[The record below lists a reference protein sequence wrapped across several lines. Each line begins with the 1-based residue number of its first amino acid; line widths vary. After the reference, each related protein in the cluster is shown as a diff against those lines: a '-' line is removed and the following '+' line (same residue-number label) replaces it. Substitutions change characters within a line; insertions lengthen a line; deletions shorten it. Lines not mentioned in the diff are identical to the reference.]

1 MAMASEL
8 VINVTSK
15 ETRIALIENGLLA
28 ELYIERGSDRGVA
41 GNIYKGRVIRV
52 LPGMQSAFVD
62 IGLSRSAFLYVADVY
77 EDYDGLE
84 LMMGAASA
92 DGKAAA
98 GEGEEHYPLTPSRNS
113 SALIED
119 MLHEGQEVLVQIS
132 KEPIGT
138 KGARVTTHISL
149 PGRYLVLMPTMDHV
163 GISRRIEN
171 EDERKRLKELLA
183 PIKPPGMGFIVRTA
197 SEGSSG
203 DDFVLDINFLLKL
216 WESIQQRRINATAP
230 SVIHC
235 ELDICLRAIRDL
247 YTKGVEKVVVDS
259 EKEYNQ
265 ILDFASTFM
274 PQLKH
279 AVELYDAEEPIFDAY
294 GIEVEISRAL
304 GKKVWLKSGGS
315 IVIEETEALTA
326 VDVNTG
332 KYVGKGNPEDTILKT
347 NLEAVREIAYQL
359 RLRNIGGI
367 IIIDFIDMERE
378 GGRER
383 VYQALNEAL
392 KKDRAKVNI
401 LRISEL
407 GLVEMTR
414 KRTRENL
421 SRILCEPCSY
431 CEGRGVLKSKTTL
444 CFEIFREI
452 RREAMNVPSKTIVV
466 SLHPA
471 VADYMYEEE
480 RYAIDAL
487 ENRLKKKIIIK
498 VRSSFHQEEYEIE
511 SK

>member
-1 MAMASEL
+1 MASEL
-8 VINVTSK
+8 IINVTSK

-28 ELYIERGSDRGVA
+28 ELYIERGSDKGVA

-84 LMMGAASA
+84 LMMGAATA
-92 DGKAAA
+92 EGNAVA
-98 GEGEEHYPLTPSRNS
+98 GEQGDNYPLAPSRSN
-113 SALIED
+113 ALIED
-119 MLHEGQEVLVQIS
+119 MLHEGQELLVQVA

-163 GISRRIEN
+163 GISRRIED
-171 EDERKRLKELLA
+171 EEERKRLKDLLA
-183 PIKPPGMGFIVRTA
+183 RIKPPGMGCIVRTA

-203 DDFVLDINFLLKL
+203 DDFVLDMNFLLKL
-216 WESIQQRRINATAP
+216 WENIQQRRVNATAP

-259 EKEYNQ
+259 EKEYSQ
-265 ILDFASTFM
+265 ILEFASTFM

-279 AVELYDAEEPIFDAY
+279 SIELYDGEEPIFDAY

-347 NLEAVREIAYQL
+347 NLEAVKEIAYQL

-383 VYQALNEAL
+383 VYLALNEAL

-480 RYAIDAL
+480 RYAVEAL

>member
-1 MAMASEL
+1 
-8 VINVTSK
+8 
-15 ETRIALIENGLLA
+15 
-28 ELYIERGSDRGVA
+28 
-41 GNIYKGRVIRV
+41 
-52 LPGMQSAFVD
+52 
-62 IGLSRSAFLYVADVY
+62 
-77 EDYDGLE
+77 
-84 LMMGAASA
+84 
-92 DGKAAA
+92 
-98 GEGEEHYPLTPSRNS
+98 
-113 SALIED
+113 
-119 MLHEGQEVLVQIS
+119 
-132 KEPIGT
+132 
-138 KGARVTTHISL
+138 
-149 PGRYLVLMPTMDHV
+149 
-163 GISRRIEN
+163 
-171 EDERKRLKELLA
+171 
-183 PIKPPGMGFIVRTA
+183 
-197 SEGSSG
+197 
-203 DDFVLDINFLLKL
+203 
-216 WESIQQRRINATAP
+216 
-230 SVIHC
+230 
-235 ELDICLRAIRDL
+235 
-247 YTKGVEKVVVDS
+247 
-259 EKEYNQ
+259 
-265 ILDFASTFM
+265 M

-279 AVELYDAEEPIFDAY
+279 AVELHDAEEPIFDAY

-326 VDVNTG
+326 IDVNTG

-452 RREAMNVPSKTIVV
+452 RREAMNVPSQTIVV

-480 RYAIDAL
+480 RYAIEAL
-487 ENRLKKKIIIK
+487 ENSLKKKIIIK